1 MPGWKARTG
10 LDARR
15 ADFAAWFLL
24 DRRAVP
30 QSRVRRPVRIGYE
43 DLARVHAP
51 ELLESL
57 ERPESLARI
66 YSVDPGD
73 VRPEELMTTVR
84 LACGATLQA
93 ARSRPR
99 PSPRSIAPREP
110 NLLGGVPPA
119 GPAPHR
125 GLTGRQNPAR
135 AGGG

>member
-1 MPGWKARTG
+1 MWGDYCRLGYDRLRRIPMPNREAHTG
-10 LDARR
+10 FDARR

-57 ERPESLARI
+57 QRRESLARI

-73 VRPEELMTTVR
+73 VRPEELMTTLR

-93 ARSRPR
+93 ARSCLPPR
-99 PSPRSIAPREP
+99 PQSIARREL
-110 NLLGGVPPA
+110 NLLGGV
-119 GPAPHR
+119 
-125 GLTGRQNPAR
+125 
-135 AGGG
+135 